1 MGHITRCSHAMLP
14 RTQHRLG
21 GRKLSRTLNQH
32 ISTKTVSDLF
42 VPFHSSAHVLSGL
55 ITLAIDI
62 ILQHR
67 DIAVDEVKR
76 QKPWAC
82 QLQRVAEFE
91 VSMLPAEQYSSSRN
105 AAFSTAMKQRAEKDI
120 LPSLFDVVQ
129 SYEDHVFQYSL
140 WTYKDIGEAPRG
152 KTVSWQCI
160 PRPVKHVSRAKRPR
174 RAVQPKVELEEVP
187 EINAIDDDE
196 SSGNETVPDDTM
208 LKLAA
213 KLLRYEEAKA
223 ARRKARAAVAQAKRS
238 LQASPERTVEAS
250 TPVLAEEKSEP
261 ATPLA
266 PQSPELE
273 DAKPA
278 PSSSFAQSMDHLR
291 LQEASKEPSPVLDNQ
306 IQPVQ
311 CHTPRNSIA
320 NSALQHK
327 HDDVKGGSFMS
338 SEHQAR
344 QPDMKVQPPDT
355 SMHHRSPPSG
365 YANHTLV
372 RADDDDV
379 KVCSTMMVRS
389 GVQQPPNGM
398 HTLVDPMQWHNR
410 HTIYGSDSLQ
420 PLQDTGSF
428 AASGP
433 SHYTQFATH
442 SYMDSS
448 DLALFNSCFPAQM
461 GQSPYEAATNMDY
474 TYNSEDLYAQLSAAV
489 ASAPPQA
496 SSSFNSLPYDFAGSR
511 R

>member
-1 MGHITRCSHAMLP
+1 MLP

-250 TPVLAEEKSEP
+250 TPVLAEEKS
-261 ATPLA
+261 
-266 PQSPELE
+266 
-273 DAKPA
+273 
-278 PSSSFAQSMDHLR
+278 
-291 LQEASKEPSPVLDNQ
+291 
-306 IQPVQ
+306 
-311 CHTPRNSIA
+311 
-320 NSALQHK
+320 
-327 HDDVKGGSFMS
+327 
-338 SEHQAR
+338 
-344 QPDMKVQPPDT
+344 
-355 SMHHRSPPSG
+355 
-365 YANHTLV
+365 
-372 RADDDDV
+372 
-379 KVCSTMMVRS
+379 
-389 GVQQPPNGM
+389 
-398 HTLVDPMQWHNR
+398 
-410 HTIYGSDSLQ
+410 
-420 PLQDTGSF
+420 
-428 AASGP
+428 
-433 SHYTQFATH
+433 
-442 SYMDSS
+442 
-448 DLALFNSCFPAQM
+448 
-461 GQSPYEAATNMDY
+461 
-474 TYNSEDLYAQLSAAV
+474 
-489 ASAPPQA
+489 
-496 SSSFNSLPYDFAGSR
+496 
-511 R
+511 